1 MIAYNI
7 VCVMERV
14 TVGDRVMERIIV
26 EGGMQSARCDHVH
39 VDLLQTSHVHSP
51 NSWIAW
57 RRWATLAI
65 VAYYYLIT
73 MKRLMYNTR
82 AAPSI
87 ELFGKPYSVI
97 LVRKHLQYRFYFL

>member
-7 VCVMERV
+7 VCDDYSVMERV

-39 VDLLQTSHVHSP
+39 VDLLQTSHSP

-57 RRWATLAI
+57 CR
-65 VAYYYLIT
+65 Y
-73 MKRLMYNTR
+73 
-82 AAPSI
+82 
-87 ELFGKPYSVI
+87 GQ
-97 LVRKHLQYRFYFL
+97 H